1 MESAHCAFISVSCL
15 PSGTHAPFS
24 EHNAKILASSLK
36 VRRARVDSLVTG
48 RAFIVTNLKRR
59 PLSFATLYPE
69 AVTQFL
75 QAALVDL
82 QQIREGQRECH
93 IQIQL
98 VLIGGIEGQTV
109 GGRLRMMSQAVPQ
122 EWVAKWNKR
131 RDQEVPCRGFESATL
146 QIWVLKHGN
155 GTRP

>member
-1 MESAHCAFISVSCL
+1 MESAHCAFISAPCL

-24 EHNAKILASSLK
+24 ENNAKILASSLK
-36 VRRARVDSLVTG
+36 VRRGRVDNLVTG

-75 QAALVDL
+75 QAASVDL
-82 QQIREGQRECH
+82 QQIREGR
-93 IQIQL
+93 
-98 VLIGGIEGQTV
+98 TV

-131 RDQEVPCRGFESATL
+131 RDQEVPCRGFEQL
-146 QIWVLKHGN
+146 CRFGC
-155 GTRP
+155 